1 MEFLGLCK
9 LAALLVFFAV
19 KIIRAYVETYDVQK
33 KDKMH
38 SIVSDEMLCY
48 CDGKTIKD
56 LKS

>member
-1 MEFLGLCK
+1 MEFLNLCK

-33 KDKMH
+33 NNKMN
-38 SIVSDEMLCY
+38 SIVADEMLCY